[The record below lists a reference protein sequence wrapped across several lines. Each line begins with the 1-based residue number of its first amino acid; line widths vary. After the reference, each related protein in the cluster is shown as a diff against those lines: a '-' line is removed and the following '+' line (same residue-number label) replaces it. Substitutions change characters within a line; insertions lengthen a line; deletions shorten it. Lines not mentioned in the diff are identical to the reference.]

1 MLTLFLIANELVL
14 GLALSG
20 RILGQI
26 CRVFLSVFD
35 HACLTVSYD
44 VQNHLLLKISAAK
57 LRRF

>member
-26 CRVFLSVFD
+26 YQVFLSVFD

-44 VQNHLLLKISAAK
+44 VQNHLLPKISAA
-57 LRRF
+57 